1 MEKTAL
7 QTSNKEA
14 LTDTQKPNKTEKR
27 YRLGR
32 PTKYKVGYCQQIIDY
47 FTQPLY
53 TECVKS
59 RVTTKSGNVTEH
71 MERIGLPPKWFGAFA
86 YSIGTTQKTLLDWV
100 AKYPAFSKAYTRAK
114 ELQAEHIRGL
124 ANMGI
129 YNSNFAQ
136 FTMVNISD
144 WRIKNNVELSGKV
157 EQQVFFDNMLDK
169 SAEALKNEKAVLTKN
184 RLN

>member
-1 MEKTAL
+1 
-7 QTSNKEA
+7 
-14 LTDTQKPNKTEKR
+14 
-27 YRLGR
+27 
-32 PTKYKVGYCQQIIDY
+32 
-47 FTQPLY
+47 
-53 TECVKS
+53 
-59 RVTTKSGNVTEH
+59 
-71 MERIGLPPKWFGAFA
+71 
-86 YSIGTTQKTLLDWV
+86 
-100 AKYPAFSKAYTRAK
+100 
-114 ELQAEHIRGL
+114 
-124 ANMGI
+124 MGI